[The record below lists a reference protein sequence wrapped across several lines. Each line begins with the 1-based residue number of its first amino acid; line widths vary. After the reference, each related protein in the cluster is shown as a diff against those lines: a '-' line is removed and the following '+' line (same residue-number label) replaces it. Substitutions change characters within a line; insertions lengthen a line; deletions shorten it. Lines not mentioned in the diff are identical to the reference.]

1 MKNMA
6 WLSLVSERL
15 RYTKVSQSS
24 GLPADNSEL
33 MSRSKF
39 TRDIGGGSANKDIL
53 GKNSERASQARSRF
67 SSPQQRTN
75 EPRARGRKAAERKGP
90 RGERGAR
97 SIADGGRRYRPSGF
111 FGRPLFVHRQSL
123 NRSRASF
130 RLRVSA
136 KLGQKRPFLPRSS
149 RLLPPSHAAAASSV
163 LKLPTTTEGV

>member
-53 GKNSERASQARSRF
+53 GKNSERASEARSRF
-67 SSPQQRTN
+67 SSPRRTN

-111 FGRPLFVHRQSL
+111 FGRPLLSTGKCQIELDRFPAPSVCET
-123 NRSRASF
+123 RAKKGHFF
-130 RLRVSA
+130 RAR
-136 KLGQKRPFLPRSS
+136 LGSCRHHTPPQLPQY
-149 RLLPPSHAAAASSV
+149 
-163 LKLPTTTEGV
+163 